1 MLEFMSA
8 NQMYIVLGIVM
19 LVWFGIV
26 FYLVRLDRKVKRL
39 EDQLK
44 KG

>member
-8 NQMYIVLGIVM
+8 NQLYIVLGIVM
-19 LVWFGIV
+19 LVWFGII
-26 FYLVRLDRKVKRL
+26 FYLFRLDRKVQRL
-39 EDQLK
+39 EDQIK